1 MPTVRSGRPAWR
13 VPLSAGLLSVL
24 AWGCATPHPLAYT
37 PAVPEPVRR
46 GAVAV
51 AVVPVAPEPG
61 TQAQLGGEIGKGRA
75 AGKGAATGA
84 ATGATAGFLAS
95 LQTGPFFVI
104 LAPIL
109 VPAATVIGG
118 ASGAAVGYAHGMP
131 TKDAATAKAVLARNQ
146 TDLSA
151 ELAKGV
157 VQRLPGTGKI
167 LAAPGAAPDLRVEVS
182 VLSWGLYGGAGSHPV
197 ADFELTV
204 LYRVLDQKGTV
215 LLARQFSVGGP
226 RRPLQEW
233 GTEDGKRLQEAV
245 GATLDS
251 AAEAIA
257 DSAFLIQDFFI
268 AKELGPATCGLL
280 PRRPRP
286 VLPPTLLPFGGASPQ
301 VESLRPVLQWEAFPR
316 REDLEHDAGGLFGR
330 ITDVRYDLRIW
341 ASVGGGP
348 GPLVYERTGLRLDA
362 RRDPVGATPPSE
374 GKPPQPVE
382 KAFVEHGLDAALAPA
397 TEYLWS
403 VRARFRLDGEERAS
417 RWSMNQTQ
425 DPRTRPATE
434 RWFSPPM
441 SARGPCL
448 HDGIPPLRYHRFR
461 TP

>member
-1 MPTVRSGRPAWR
+1 MPTVRHGRPAR
-13 VPLSAGLLSVL
+13 GVRLSAGLLAVL

-61 TQAQLGGEIGKGRA
+61 TQAQLGSEIGKGRA

-109 VPAATVIGG
+109 VPAGTVIGG
-118 ASGAAVGYAHGMP
+118 AGGAAVGYAHGIP
-131 TKDAATAKAVLARNQ
+131 TKDAEAAKAVLARNQ
-146 TDLSA
+146 ADLSA

-157 VQRLPGTGKI
+157 VQRLPGTGKV
-167 LAAPGAAPDLRVEVS
+167 LAVPGAVPDLRVEVS
-182 VLSWGLYGGAGSHPV
+182 ALSWGLYGGVGSHPV
-197 ADFELTV
+197 ADFQLTV
-204 LYRVLDQKGTV
+204 LYRVLDPKGTA
-215 LLARQFSVGGP
+215 LLTRRFSVGGP

-233 GTEDGKRLQEAV
+233 GAEEGKRLQEAV
-245 GATLDS
+245 DATLDS
-251 AAEAIA
+251 AAEAVA

-268 AKELGPATCGLL
+268 SKELGPATCGLL

-286 VLPPTLLPFGGASPQ
+286 VALTLLPFGGASPQ

-316 REDLEHDAGGLFGR
+316 REDLDHDVGGLFGR

-348 GPLVYERTGLRLDA
+348 GALVYERTGMRLEARLDPA
-362 RRDPVGATPPSE
+362 GAASPSE
-374 GKPPQPVE
+374 GEAPPMQ
-382 KAFVEHGLDAALAPA
+382 KTYVEHGLEAALAPA

-441 SARGPCL
+441 SARGLCL
-448 HDGIPPLRYHRFR
+448 HDGIPPLRHHRFR

>member
-1 MPTVRSGRPAWR
+1 MPTVRHGRPAWGVR
-13 VPLSAGLLSVL
+13 LSAGLLSVL

-37 PAVPEPVRR
+37 PAVPEAVRR
-46 GAVAV
+46 GTVAV
-51 AVVPVAPEPG
+51 AVVPVPPEPG
-61 TQAQLGGEIGKGRA
+61 GQAQLGGEIGRGHS
-75 AGKGAATGA
+75 AGKGAASGA

-109 VPAATVIGG
+109 VPAATVIGS
-118 ASGAAVGYAHGMP
+118 ASGAAVGYAHGIP
-131 TKDAATAKAVLARNQ
+131 TKDAETAKELLARNQ

-151 ELAKGV
+151 ELARGV
-157 VQRLPGTGKI
+157 IQRLPGTGKA

-182 VLSWGLYGGAGSHPV
+182 ALSWGLYGGVGSHPV

-204 LYRVLDQKGTV
+204 FYRVLDPKGTA
-215 LLARQFSVGGP
+215 LLARRFSVGGP
-226 RRPLQEW
+226 RRALQEW
-233 GTEDGKRLQEAV
+233 GAEDGKRLREAV
-245 GATLDS
+245 EATVES
-251 AAEAIA
+251 ASEAIA
-257 DSAFLIQDFFI
+257 DSAFLIQDFYI
-268 AKELGPATCGLL
+268 SKELGPATCGLL

-286 VLPPTLLPFGGASPQ
+286 VSQMVLPFGGASPQ
-301 VESLRPVLQWEAFPR
+301 VEGLRPVLQWEAFPR
-316 REDLEHDAGGLFGR
+316 REDLEHDVGRLFAR
-330 ITDVRYDLRIW
+330 ITEVRYDLRIW

-348 GPLVYERTGLRLDA
+348 GPLVYERTGLRLEA
-362 RRDPVGATPPSE
+362 RLGPAGTTPPSE
-374 GKPPQPVE
+374 GELPPVE
-382 KAFVEHGLDAALAPA
+382 KTFVEHDLEAALAPA

-434 RWFSPPM
+434 RWFTPPM
-441 SARGPCL
+441 ATRGLCL
-448 HDGIPPLRYHRFR
+448 YDGIPPLRHHRFR

>member
-13 VPLSAGLLSVL
+13 VRLSAGLLFVL
-24 AWGCATPHPLAYT
+24 AWSCATPHPLAYT

-46 GAVAV
+46 GVVAV
-51 AVVPVAPEPG
+51 AVVPMPPESG
-61 TQAQLGGEIGKGRA
+61 TQAQLGGEIGKGRT
-75 AGKGAATGA
+75 AGKGAASGA

-118 ASGAAVGYAHGMP
+118 AVGAAVGYAHGMP

-157 VQRLPGTGKI
+157 VQRLPGTGKA

-182 VLSWGLYGGAGSHPV
+182 ALSWGLYGGAGSHPV

-204 LYRVLDQKGTV
+204 LYRVLDSKGTV
-215 LLARQFSVGGP
+215 LLARRFSVGGP

-233 GTEDGKRLQEAV
+233 GAEDGKRLQEAV

-286 VLPPTLLPFGGASPQ
+286 VSMTFLPFGGTSPQ

-316 REDLEHDAGGLFGR
+316 REDLEHDVGGLLGR

-341 ASVGGGP
+341 TSVGGGP
-348 GPLVYERTGLRLDA
+348 GPLVYERTGLLLEA
-362 RRDPVGATPPSE
+362 RRDPVGATPLSE
-374 GKPPQPVE
+374 GEPPPVE
-382 KAFVEHGLDAALAPA
+382 RAFVEHGLEAALAPA

-417 RWSMNQTQ
+417 RWSMNQVQ

-441 SARGPCL
+441 SARGLCL
-448 HDGIPPLRYHRFR
+448 HDGIPPLRHHRFR